1 MPGKPARLLRSAWTE
16 AWERPD
22 APEPLPMPLQG
33 MLYGEAARRFS
44 RVQNKPLSGFPV
56 GQIVGRMNRVRPTK
70 DVMLDLVEEWI
81 ETTERMSSL
90 LADD

>member
-1 MPGKPARLLRSAWTE
+1 
-16 AWERPD
+16 
-22 APEPLPMPLQG
+22 
-33 MLYGEAARRFS
+33 
-44 RVQNKPLSGFPV
+44 LSGFPV